1 MDLRQLRTFSC
12 VAELG
17 SLSKASDTLRV
28 AQPAL
33 SRQIKLLEHE
43 LRAELFTRNGRGMVL
58 TDAGRLL
65 LARTAGI
72 VRQIDQVRDEIQ
84 SAGGPPSGRV
94 VLGLVPTVSC
104 VISARLARR
113 TVDKYPGISLCIV
126 ESYSGHL
133 MEWLHR
139 GEMDLALIYGPS
151 SDLHLTVQSLGRD
164 TIVAV
169 GPRGSGLA
177 QKKQVDIGWLLR
189 QRLVLP
195 SHSHGLR
202 ALIEHAAAKK
212 KLKLDVKLEA
222 DSFRVLTSLVEEGLG
237 YTLLP
242 PSSVRNEVA
251 AGTFRLRGRHGGDVC
266 ARPAPACGELTLAS
280 PHHDISGSKPAITLI
295 TKLIRDE
302 APSAL
307 APMTAGL
314 RDIRLGR
321 SRRIQPRRL
330 PIGIPRE
337 SNHAASSAL
346 QFSSGYS
353 CHAAIAIGQAPQRTA
368 PTPPERSSPDS
379 RDSISSVTVR
389 LRVTGLLHLPIVTS
403 SKNRLIRSS
412 ARR

>member
-43 LRAELFTRNGRGMVL
+43 LRADLFTRNGRGMVL

-177 QKKQVDIGWLLR
+177 QKKQVDIGWLLK

-202 ALIEHAAAKK
+202 ALIEQAAAKK

-251 AGTFRLRGRHGGDVC
+251 SGRLET
-266 ARPAPACGELTLAS
+266 AAIAKPAPMRELTLAS
-280 PHHDISGSKPAITLI
+280 PIDHPGSTAITLVSE
-295 TKLIRDE
+295 LLRDE
-302 APSAL
+302 LTACREEGLWDIKL
-307 APMTAGL
+307 A
-314 RDIRLGR
+314 
-321 SRRIQPRRL
+321 
-330 PIGIPRE
+330 
-337 SNHAASSAL
+337 
-346 QFSSGYS
+346 
-353 CHAAIAIGQAPQRTA
+353 
-368 PTPPERSSPDS
+368 
-379 RDSISSVTVR
+379 
-389 LRVTGLLHLPIVTS
+389 
-403 SKNRLIRSS
+403 
-412 ARR
+412 

>member
-1 MDLRQLRTFSC
+1 MDIRQLRTFSC

-164 TIVAV
+164 PIVAV

-177 QKKQVDIGWLLR
+177 NKKQVDIGWLLK

-202 ALIEHAAAKK
+202 ALIEQAAAKK

-237 YTLLP
+237 YSLLP

-251 AGTFRLRGRHGGDVC
+251 DGRLE
-266 ARPAPACGELTLAS
+266 AAAIAKPAPMRELTLAS
-280 PHHDISGSKPAITLI
+280 PIDHPGSTAITLVSELLRGELVACREEGLWDI
-295 TKLIRDE
+295 KL
-302 APSAL
+302 A
-307 APMTAGL
+307 
-314 RDIRLGR
+314 
-321 SRRIQPRRL
+321 
-330 PIGIPRE
+330 
-337 SNHAASSAL
+337 
-346 QFSSGYS
+346 
-353 CHAAIAIGQAPQRTA
+353 
-368 PTPPERSSPDS
+368 
-379 RDSISSVTVR
+379 
-389 LRVTGLLHLPIVTS
+389 
-403 SKNRLIRSS
+403 
-412 ARR
+412 

>member
-1 MDLRQLRTFSC
+1 MDIRQLRTFSC

-17 SLSKASDTLRV
+17 SISKASDTLRV

-84 SAGGPPSGRV
+84 SSGGPPSGRV

-104 VISARLARR
+104 VLSARLARR

-177 QKKQVDIGWLLR
+177 QRKQVDIGWLLR

-251 AGTFRLRGRHGGDVC
+251 AGRLET
-266 ARPAPACGELTLAS
+266 AAISKPAPMRELTLAS
-280 PHHDISGSKPAITLI
+280 PIDHPGSTAIALVTE
-295 TKLIRDE
+295 LIRDE
-302 APSAL
+302 IKACREDGLWDIKL
-307 APMTAGL
+307 A
-314 RDIRLGR
+314 
-321 SRRIQPRRL
+321 
-330 PIGIPRE
+330 
-337 SNHAASSAL
+337 
-346 QFSSGYS
+346 
-353 CHAAIAIGQAPQRTA
+353 
-368 PTPPERSSPDS
+368 
-379 RDSISSVTVR
+379 
-389 LRVTGLLHLPIVTS
+389 
-403 SKNRLIRSS
+403 
-412 ARR
+412 

>member
-58 TDAGRLL
+58 TDAGRVL

-113 TVDKYPGISLCIV
+113 TVDRYPGISLCIV

-169 GPRGSGLA
+169 GPRGSGLS

-251 AGTFRLRGRHGGDVC
+251 SGRLET
-266 ARPAPACGELTLAS
+266 AAIAKPAPMRELTLAS
-280 PHHDISGSKPAITLI
+280 PIDHPGSTAIALVTE
-295 TKLIRDE
+295 LIRDE
-302 APSAL
+302 LTACREDGLWDIKL
-307 APMTAGL
+307 A
-314 RDIRLGR
+314 
-321 SRRIQPRRL
+321 
-330 PIGIPRE
+330 
-337 SNHAASSAL
+337 
-346 QFSSGYS
+346 
-353 CHAAIAIGQAPQRTA
+353 
-368 PTPPERSSPDS
+368 
-379 RDSISSVTVR
+379 
-389 LRVTGLLHLPIVTS
+389 
-403 SKNRLIRSS
+403 
-412 ARR
+412 

>member
-113 TVDKYPGISLCIV
+113 TVDRYPGISLCIV

-151 SDLHLTVQSLGRD
+151 SDLHMTVQSLGRD

-251 AGTFRLRGRHGGDVC
+251 SGRLET
-266 ARPAPACGELTLAS
+266 AAIAKPAPMRELTLAS
-280 PHHDISGSKPAITLI
+280 PIDHPGSTANALVTE
-295 TKLIRDE
+295 LIRDE
-302 APSAL
+302 LTACREDGLWDIKL
-307 APMTAGL
+307 A
-314 RDIRLGR
+314 
-321 SRRIQPRRL
+321 
-330 PIGIPRE
+330 
-337 SNHAASSAL
+337 
-346 QFSSGYS
+346 
-353 CHAAIAIGQAPQRTA
+353 
-368 PTPPERSSPDS
+368 
-379 RDSISSVTVR
+379 
-389 LRVTGLLHLPIVTS
+389 
-403 SKNRLIRSS
+403 
-412 ARR
+412 

>member
-1 MDLRQLRTFSC
+1 MDIRQLRTFSC

-43 LRAELFTRNGRGMVL
+43 LRADLFTRNGRGMVL

-164 TIVAV
+164 PIVAV

-177 QKKQVDIGWLLR
+177 QKKQVDIGWLLK
-189 QRLVLP
+189 QTLVLP

-202 ALIEHAAAKK
+202 ALIEQAAAKK
-212 KLKLDVKLEA
+212 KIKLDVKLEA

-242 PSSVRNEVA
+242 PSSVRHEVA
-251 AGTFRLRGRHGGDVC
+251 SGRLETAAISKPSPMR
-266 ARPAPACGELTLAS
+266 ELTLAS
-280 PHHDISGSKPAITLI
+280 PIDHPASVAITLVSELLRSELI
-295 TKLIRDE
+295 ACREEGLWDIKL
-302 APSAL
+302 A
-307 APMTAGL
+307 
-314 RDIRLGR
+314 
-321 SRRIQPRRL
+321 
-330 PIGIPRE
+330 
-337 SNHAASSAL
+337 
-346 QFSSGYS
+346 
-353 CHAAIAIGQAPQRTA
+353 
-368 PTPPERSSPDS
+368 
-379 RDSISSVTVR
+379 
-389 LRVTGLLHLPIVTS
+389 
-403 SKNRLIRSS
+403 
-412 ARR
+412 

>member
-251 AGTFRLRGRHGGDVC
+251 AGRLET
-266 ARPAPACGELTLAS
+266 AAIAKPAPMRELTLAS
-280 PHHDISGSKPAITLI
+280 PIDHPGSTAITLI
-295 TKLIRDE
+295 TELIRDE
-302 APSAL
+302 LSACREE
-307 APMTAGL
+307 GL
-314 RDIRLGR
+314 WDIRL
-321 SRRIQPRRL
+321 
-330 PIGIPRE
+330 
-337 SNHAASSAL
+337 A
-346 QFSSGYS
+346 
-353 CHAAIAIGQAPQRTA
+353 
-368 PTPPERSSPDS
+368 
-379 RDSISSVTVR
+379 
-389 LRVTGLLHLPIVTS
+389 
-403 SKNRLIRSS
+403 
-412 ARR
+412 

>member
-1 MDLRQLRTFSC
+1 MDIRQLRTFSC

-113 TVDKYPGISLCIV
+113 TVDTYPGISLCIV

-251 AGTFRLRGRHGGDVC
+251 AGRLET
-266 ARPAPACGELTLAS
+266 AAIAKPAPMRELTLAS
-280 PHHDISGSKPAITLI
+280 PIDHPGSTAITLI
-295 TKLIRDE
+295 TELIRDE
-302 APSAL
+302 LIACRGD
-307 APMTAGL
+307 GL
-314 RDIRLGR
+314 WDIRL
-321 SRRIQPRRL
+321 
-330 PIGIPRE
+330 
-337 SNHAASSAL
+337 A
-346 QFSSGYS
+346 
-353 CHAAIAIGQAPQRTA
+353 
-368 PTPPERSSPDS
+368 
-379 RDSISSVTVR
+379 
-389 LRVTGLLHLPIVTS
+389 
-403 SKNRLIRSS
+403 
-412 ARR
+412 

>member
-1 MDLRQLRTFSC
+1 M
-12 VAELG
+12 AELG

-251 AGTFRLRGRHGGDVC
+251 AGRLET
-266 ARPAPACGELTLAS
+266 AAIAKPAPMRELTLAS
-280 PHHDISGSKPAITLI
+280 PIDHPGSTAIALI
-295 TKLIRDE
+295 TELIRDE
-302 APSAL
+302 LSACREDGLWDIKL
-307 APMTAGL
+307 A
-314 RDIRLGR
+314 
-321 SRRIQPRRL
+321 
-330 PIGIPRE
+330 
-337 SNHAASSAL
+337 
-346 QFSSGYS
+346 
-353 CHAAIAIGQAPQRTA
+353 
-368 PTPPERSSPDS
+368 
-379 RDSISSVTVR
+379 
-389 LRVTGLLHLPIVTS
+389 
-403 SKNRLIRSS
+403 
-412 ARR
+412 

>member
-1 MDLRQLRTFSC
+1 MDFRQLRTFSC

-58 TDAGRLL
+58 TEAGRLL
-65 LARTAGI
+65 LSRTAGI
-72 VRQIDQVRDEIQ
+72 VRQIDQIRDDIQ
-84 SAGGPPSGRV
+84 SSGGAPSGRV

-113 TVDKYPGISLCIV
+113 TVESYPGISLCIV

-133 MEWLHR
+133 IEWLHR
-139 GEMDLALIYGPS
+139 GEMDLAVIYGPAV
-151 SDLHLTVQSLGRD
+151 DLHLTVHGLGRD
-164 TIVAV
+164 NIVAV

-177 QKKQVDIGWLLR
+177 RKKRVDIGWLLR

-202 ALIEHAAAKK
+202 ALIERAAAKRK
-212 KLKLDVKLEA
+212 SKLDVQIEA

-251 AGTFRLRGRHGGDVC
+251 DGRLET
-266 ARPAPACGELTLAS
+266 AT
-280 PHHDISGSKPAITLI
+280 ISKPAPMRELAIASPIDHPGSNAITLM
-295 TKLIRDE
+295 TSLLRDE
-302 APSAL
+302 INACRDEGLWDIKL
-307 APMTAGL
+307 A
-314 RDIRLGR
+314 
-321 SRRIQPRRL
+321 
-330 PIGIPRE
+330 
-337 SNHAASSAL
+337 
-346 QFSSGYS
+346 
-353 CHAAIAIGQAPQRTA
+353 
-368 PTPPERSSPDS
+368 
-379 RDSISSVTVR
+379 
-389 LRVTGLLHLPIVTS
+389 
-403 SKNRLIRSS
+403 
-412 ARR
+412 

>member
-1 MDLRQLRTFSC
+1 MDIRQLRTFSC

-113 TVDKYPGISLCIV
+113 TVDRYPGISLCIV

-139 GEMDLALIYGPS
+139 GEMDLALIYGLS
-151 SDLHLTVQSLGRD
+151 
-164 TIVAV
+164 
-169 GPRGSGLA
+169 
-177 QKKQVDIGWLLR
+177 QKKQVDIGWLLK
-189 QRLVLP
+189 QTLVLP

-202 ALIEHAAAKK
+202 ALIEQAAAKK

-242 PSSVRNEVA
+242 PSSVRSEVA
-251 AGTFRLRGRHGGDVC
+251 SGRLET
-266 ARPAPACGELTLAS
+266 AAIAKPAPMRELTLAS
-280 PHHDISGSKPAITLI
+280 PIDHPGSTATTLV
-295 TKLIRDE
+295 TELLRDE
-302 APSAL
+302 L
-307 APMTAGL
+307 TACREEGL
-314 RDIRLGR
+314 WDIRL
-321 SRRIQPRRL
+321 
-330 PIGIPRE
+330 
-337 SNHAASSAL
+337 A
-346 QFSSGYS
+346 
-353 CHAAIAIGQAPQRTA
+353 
-368 PTPPERSSPDS
+368 
-379 RDSISSVTVR
+379 
-389 LRVTGLLHLPIVTS
+389 
-403 SKNRLIRSS
+403 
-412 ARR
+412 